1 MYNGICIREE
11 HSVIG
16 GLGEAVRGLLGE
28 KLLTPGRHIGVG
40 DEFGPA
46 VPPAC
51 LKTENPS
58 SEKPA

>member
-1 MYNGICIREE
+1 MCIREE

-28 KLLTPGRHIGVG
+28 KLLTPGRRIGEG
-40 DEFGPA
+40 DEFGHFGPA

-51 LKTENPS
+51 LKTENLS